1 MPRTVPRDTLQK
13 IADIYAKAHQELRR
27 LGAERRGIIERALT
41 RKAQEQLKATRAKIS
56 SL

>member
-13 IADIYAKAHQELRR
+13 ITNLYAKAHQELRR
-27 LGAERRGIIERALT
+27 LGAERRGIIE
-41 RKAQEQLKATRAKIS
+41 KAVTKKSNEMIKVTRAKIS